1 MSLKQVKRF
10 FKRTEPM
17 FLCVKIITP
26 DEIEINNNN
35 NNIIYKII
43 INQLKKQL

>member
-1 MSLKQVKRF
+1 
-10 FKRTEPM
+10 M

-35 NNIIYKII
+35 IIYKII